1 MLLSGDILV
10 SASITMLVVMMVVP
24 LPPFLLDILLCT
36 NLSLSVIVM
45 LSSMYVEDPL
55 EFSIFPSLLLVMT
68 LFRLAL
74 NVSSTRLILLHGYA
88 GDVIQRFGE
97 FVVGGNPVVG
107 FIIFIILVVI
117 QFIVITRGAERVAEV
132 AARFTLDAM
141 PGKQMSIDA
150 DLNAGLITEEQAKKR
165 RADIQ
170 READFYGA
178 MDGAAKF
185 VKGDAIA
192 GLIITAVDLVG
203 GFVIGMIEKGLP
215 FGQALQRYSLLTV
228 GDGLVTQIPALLV
241 STATGIIVTRAA
253 SESNMG
259 QDLLSQLLS
268 QPRAVGLAAGLVFTL
283 AVVPGLPHIPL
294 LLLASIL
301 GLLAWRMP
309 RRALF
314 SAGSSAS
321 GFFGGIRTEGALTAE
336 SSRATTGESI
346 KRQDLEAWQKP
357 ENLRQ
362 YLEVDPL
369 GIEIGFGLLSLAEG
383 NGGGLLERIRMI
395 RLEIAQELG
404 FFVPAVRLRDNIEE
418 LGPNEYAIKLKG
430 VRVAKGE
437 LIPDHYLAMNATG
450 APEMID
456 GILTKEPVFGLPAW
470 WVTEENRER
479 LEVQG
484 YTVVDCLTVIAT
496 HLTEVIKTHAHELL
510 DRQGTKTLLDAIR
523 ITHPTVVDEVY
534 PSLLGLGEIQK
545 VLQNLLREGIPIKDL
560 PGILEAMADGARIT
574 KDADELTEIVRRSM
588 KRQIAKK
595 FGLGEKAVPV
605 IVMDPDLERRFLESM
620 MDGVDGKQIAL
631 HPDELKKLSRSLG
644 ELADRAVAKGA
655 TPIILVSATL
665 RPYVRRLVEKLHPRI
680 AVISYSELYP
690 GTEVESLGVVSL

>member
-1 MLLSGDILV
+1 MSGDILV
-10 SASITMLVVMMVVP
+10 SVSITMLVVMMVVP

-45 LSSMYVEDPL
+45 LSCMYAQDPL

-88 GDVIQRFGE
+88 GEVIQRFGE

-107 FIIFIILVVI
+107 FIIFLILVVI
-117 QFIVITRGAERVAEV
+117 QLVVITRGAERVAEV

-165 RADIQ
+165 RSDIQ

-192 GLIITAVDLVG
+192 GLVITAIDLLG
-203 GFVIGMIEKGLP
+203 GFIIGMIEKGLP
-215 FGQALQRYSLLTV
+215 FAQALQRYSLLTV

-259 QDLLSQLLS
+259 QDLLRQLLS
-268 QPRAVGLAAGLVFTL
+268 QPRAIGLAAGLVFAL
-283 AVVPGLPHIPL
+283 SVVPGLPHMPL
-294 LLLASIL
+294 LVLASVL

-309 RRALF
+309 RRAVL
-314 SAGSSAS
+314 SAGAS
-321 GFFGGIRTEGALTAE
+321 GTGFFGGTYPEGVSAE
-336 SSRATTGESI
+336 ESARATTAGSV
-346 KRQDLEAWQKP
+346 KGQDLEAWQKP

-404 FFVPAVRLRDNIEE
+404 FFVPAVRLRDNIDE
-418 LGPNEYAIKLKG
+418 LGPNEYAIKVKG
-430 VRVAKGE
+430 VRVARGE

-450 APEMID
+450 APETVD
-456 GILTKEPVFGLPAW
+456 GILAKEPVFGLPAW

-496 HLTEVIKTHAHELL
+496 HLTEVIRAHAHELL

-545 VLQNLLREGIPIKDL
+545 VLQSLLKEGIPVKDF
-560 PGILEAMADGARIT
+560 PGILEAMADGARVT

-595 FGLGEKAVPV
+595 FGLGERPVPV
-605 IVMDPDLERRFLESM
+605 IMMDPDLERRFLESM
-620 MDGVDGKQIAL
+620 IDGVDGKQIAL
-631 HPDELKKLSRSLG
+631 HPDDLKKLSRSLG
-644 ELADRAVAKGA
+644 ELADRAVAKGR
-655 TPIILVSATL
+655 TPIILTSATL
-665 RPYVRRLVEKLHPRI
+665 RPYVRRLVERLYPRI

-690 GTEVESLGVVSL
+690 GTEVESLGVVSLR